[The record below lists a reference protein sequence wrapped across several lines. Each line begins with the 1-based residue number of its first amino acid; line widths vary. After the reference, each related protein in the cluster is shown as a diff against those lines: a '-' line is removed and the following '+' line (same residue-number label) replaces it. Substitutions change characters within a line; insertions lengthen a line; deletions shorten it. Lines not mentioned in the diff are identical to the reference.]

1 MGGVVEGMGRVA
13 TGELVNAFCF
23 IGAGGHHAGR
33 NFFGGYC
40 CFNDVVIAIRQ
51 ARRIG
56 RLRRVAILDT
66 DAHHSDGT
74 RDLVADDPDVLH
86 VCICAAEYASADG
99 TKVDVAAPDP
109 WALEVSPD
117 QAYLDVARAAFP
129 ARATRFHPDL
139 IVWYFGFD
147 THRGDYGD
155 LGLTSVAFLG
165 LADLMLET
173 AKRVCVGKLLV
184 VLGGGSRTDLATA
197 LIPPVIARLAG
208 ITSPSRNALDTQSGH

>member
-1 MGGVVEGMGRVA
+1 MDRVA

-66 DAHHSDGT
+66 DAHHGDGT

-86 VCICAAEYASADG
+86 VCICGAEYASADG

-109 WALEVSPD
+109 WTLEVVPD
-117 QAYLDVARAAFP
+117 QAYLDAGRAAFP
-129 ARATRFHPDL
+129 VRATRFRPDL
-139 IVWYFGFD
+139 LVWYFGFD

-173 AKRVCVGKLLV
+173 ASRVCGGKLLV

-208 ITSPSRNALDTQSGH
+208 IV